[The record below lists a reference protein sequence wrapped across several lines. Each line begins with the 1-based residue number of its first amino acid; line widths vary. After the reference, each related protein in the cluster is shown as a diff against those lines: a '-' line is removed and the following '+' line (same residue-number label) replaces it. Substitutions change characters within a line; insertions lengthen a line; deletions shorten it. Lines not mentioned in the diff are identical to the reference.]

1 VRASLIV
8 WGLWLAAF
16 LIIELPA
23 AFGWTPWRTLSETSW
38 NVEQWW
44 EPTRIIL
51 EVFLAVLLL
60 HICFKLSA
68 GALIFVTVVAVVTV
82 GVHLVE
88 LYA

>member
-1 VRASLIV
+1 VRSSYLV
-8 WGLWLAAF
+8 WAGWLVAF
-16 LIIELPA
+16 LLIELPA

-38 NVEQWW
+38 ALEDWW

-68 GALIFVTVVAVVTV
+68 GALIFVAVVAVAAV
-82 GVHLVE
+82 GVHLLGVH
-88 LYA
+88 A

>member
-1 VRASLIV
+1 MRASLIV
-8 WGLWLAAF
+8 WGLWLLAF

-68 GALIFVTVVAVVTV
+68 GALIFVTVIAVVTV